1 MKHAFKLSASAII
14 VFSLFPIAQAQAA
27 WTGTIDGSG
36 GTGATAE
43 DGTVGNTLTIKDGAN
58 VTADTYAAVNGTE
71 DPLASQPLENITL
84 NFTGGTIRSTVIGAR
99 SRNGNAEGI
108 RVNMTGGEVTGIN
121 GTLKGFASA
130 SPEKADVSDVVV
142 TVSGGIFTNKS
153 NLYGATHA
161 RNATD
166 ITLRLEGGTFTN
178 TSQISG
184 VHYIRGTAENVLLEV
199 NDGVTIKN
207 DRRETNSTSLA
218 MSAAS
223 VTSKGI
229 AKNATLRIN
238 GGEISSFDVNGNPN
252 GYMAGTVL
260 YGTYDNGFA
269 VDNSTIEVNGG
280 NITVGLLSGFYYNE
294 NHVGS
299 KISKAGAVINGGDV
313 NATTIAGAYLY
324 ASGNDTESASVT
336 INGGTIR
343 TEGIYG
349 ATHKSTERDDPTV
362 VGETTVNING
372 GTFEYSGDD
381 EDGTIT
387 VAGTA
392 KADGTI
398 GDIAAERTVINLNAS
413 GRDEGLDLSA
423 LSVTKG
429 NVAEGLLNVS
439 GKVSGLDSVNDFE
452 VLTIASESS
461 LAVNNETQNVNK
473 IVVMEESSFK
483 TQSLKPADA
492 DTPIDIYLADTK
504 SGTEDGKKI
513 STSEAFNG
521 RVTVTGGGTIADSA
535 DTASGAV
542 ENVLNALDFGGAT
555 APVDTITVEEGEL
568 APGFTAS
575 PNGEGGFVVTEGA
588 PNTRQDAYRSVRVLN
603 LATLR
608 HETNDLSK
616 RMGELRL
623 SPEGVGSWA
632 RIYGTEMEYGAQ
644 SITTRNTSIQIGTD
658 VDVGSGWKVGAAYSY
673 TKSEFSGGA
682 NDGDSD
688 LHAAGIYGAWTSES
702 GRFADFMLK
711 AGKLS
716 TDFRLNGYDGSYDNL
731 VVIASAEYGRLFKPA
746 DPVFIEPQVEL
757 TYAWVPGDDFRAG
770 RTVTVHQDDYQSLI
784 GRLGVR
790 AGFEF
795 PNERGTVYA
804 RLSGA
809 YEMMGEDE
817 YRAVADAGRT
827 EVIRTDLGGG
837 WIEYALGANF
847 RLTQN
852 TYAWV
857 DLEKSAGGDVRENYR
872 YTLGCRY
879 VW

>member
-1 MKHAFKLSASAII
+1 MKHAYKLSTLAII
-14 VFSLFPIAQAQAA
+14 VLSLFPIAQAQAA

-36 GTGATAE
+36 GSGATAE

-58 VTADTYAAVNGTE
+58 VTGSTYAAVNDNE
-71 DPLASQPLENITL
+71 DPLAAQAFENITV
-84 NFTGGTIRSTVIGAR
+84 NVTGGTISSTVIGAR
-99 SRNGNAEGI
+99 SWKGSAAGI
-108 RVNMTGGEVTGIN
+108 RVNMTGGEVKGSL
-121 GTLKGFASA
+121 GTLKGFAAVYSDT
-130 SPEKADVSDVVV
+130 ADVSDVVV
-142 TVSGGIFTNKS
+142 TISGGSFSQS
-153 NLYGATHA
+153 NLYAATHA

-166 ITLRLEGGTFTN
+166 ITLRLDGGTFTN
-178 TSQISG
+178 TRQISG
-184 VHYIRGTAENVLLEV
+184 VHYIHGTADNVLLEV

-207 DRRETNSTSLA
+207 DRSDRNGSDLA
-218 MSAAS
+218 LRAAS
-223 VTSKGI
+223 VTSEGTSR
-229 AKNATLRIN
+229 NATLRIN
-238 GGEISSFDVNGNPN
+238 GGVISSVGSNGKPS
-252 GYMAGTVL
+252 GYMAGTIL
-260 YGTYDNGFA
+260 DGSYESGFT
-269 VDNSTIEVNGG
+269 VENSTVEVNGG
-280 NITVGLLSGFYYNE
+280 SITVGKLTGFYYDDAYDGNMIT
-294 NHVGS
+294 NARA
-299 KISKAGAVINGGDV
+299 IINAGDV
-313 NATTIAGAYLY
+313 TATTISGAYLY

-336 INGGTIR
+336 INGGTIK

-349 ATHKSTERDDPTV
+349 ATHWTGPVGAPTV

-372 GTFEYSGDD
+372 GTFEYSGDA
-381 EDGTIT
+381 EGGTIT

-392 KADGTI
+392 KDDGTI
-398 GDIAAERTVINLNAS
+398 GGIAAEKTVINLNAS

-461 LAVNNETQNVNK
+461 LVVNNETQNVDK

-492 DTPIDIYLADTK
+492 DTPIEIYLADTK

-542 ENVLNALDFGGAT
+542 ENVLNALDFGGA
-555 APVDTITVEEGEL
+555 APVDSITVEEGEL

-575 PNGEGGFVVTEGA
+575 PDGEGGFVVTEGV
-588 PNTRQDAYRSVRVLN
+588 PNTGQDAYRSVRALN

-688 LHAAGIYGAWTSES
+688 LHAAGVYGAWMSES

-746 DPVFIEPQVEL
+746 EAVFLEPQVEL

-795 PNERGTVYA
+795 PNERSTVYA

-847 RLTQN
+847 RLTPN

>member
-1 MKHAFKLSASAII
+1 M
-14 VFSLFPIAQAQAA
+14 
-27 WTGTIDGSG
+27 
-36 GTGATAE
+36 
-43 DGTVGNTLTIKDGAN
+43 
-58 VTADTYAAVNGTE
+58 
-71 DPLASQPLENITL
+71 
-84 NFTGGTIRSTVIGAR
+84 
-99 SRNGNAEGI
+99 
-108 RVNMTGGEVTGIN
+108 
-121 GTLKGFASA
+121 
-130 SPEKADVSDVVV
+130 
-142 TVSGGIFTNKS
+142 TVSGGNFTNQSK
-153 NLYGATHA
+153 LYGATHA

-166 ITLRLEGGTFTN
+166 ITLKLDGGTFTN
-178 TSQISG
+178 TTQISG
-184 VHYIRGTAENVLLEV
+184 VNYIHGSAENVLLEV

-207 DRRETNSTSLA
+207 DRREANSADLA

-223 VTSKGI
+223 ITSEGTS
-229 AKNATLRIN
+229 KNATLRIS
-238 GGEISSFDVNGNPN
+238 GGEISSFDVNRNPN
-252 GYMAGTVL
+252 GYMAGTIL
-260 YGTYDNGFA
+260 DGAYDAGFA
-269 VDNSTIEVNGG
+269 VENSTVEVNGG
-280 NITVGLLSGFYYNE
+280 SITVGRLSSFYYDDAYD
-294 NHVGS
+294 GS
-299 KISKAGAVINGGDV
+299 KISNAGVVINGGDV
-313 NATTIAGAYLY
+313 TATPIAGAYLY
-324 ASGNDTESASVT
+324 ADGNDTESASVT
-336 INGGTIR
+336 INDGTIK
-343 TEGIYG
+343 TKGIYG
-349 ATHKSTERDDPTV
+349 ATHRTTPGDDPTV

-392 KADGTI
+392 KDDGTI
-398 GDIAAERTVINLNAS
+398 GGIAAERAVINLNAS
-413 GRDEGLDLSA
+413 GREEGLDLSA

-429 NVAEGLLNVS
+429 NVAEGLLNFS
-439 GKVSGLDSVNDFE
+439 GTITGLDSVNDFE
-452 VLTIASESS
+452 VLTVARDS
-461 LAVNNETQNVNK
+461 LLVVKDETKSVDK
-473 IVVMEESSFK
+473 IVVMEESAFR
-483 TQSLKPADA
+483 TDTLTPADPA
-492 DTPIDIYLADTK
+492 TPIEIYLADTK

-513 STSEAFNG
+513 STSEAFDG
-521 RVTVTGGGTIADSA
+521 RVTVTGGGSIADSA

-542 ENVLNALDFGGAT
+542 ENVLNALDFGGAA
-555 APVDTITVEEGEL
+555 APVDSITVEEGEL

-575 PNGEGGFVVTEGA
+575 PDGEGGFVVTEGE
-588 PNTRQDAYRSVRVLN
+588 PNTRQDAYRAVRVLN

-632 RIYGTEMEYGAQ
+632 RIYGTEMEYSAQ
-644 SITTRNTSIQIGTD
+644 SIATRNTSIQIGTD
-658 VDVGSGWKVGAAYSY
+658 VDVGSRWKVGAAYSY

-688 LHAAGIYGAWTSES
+688 LHAAGVYGAWTGES

-716 TDFRLNGYDGSYDNL
+716 TDFQLNGYDGSYDNL

-770 RTVTVHQDDYQSLI
+770 QTVTVHQNDYQSLI
-784 GRLGVR
+784 GRMGVR

-795 PNERGTVYA
+795 PNERGTVYT

-827 EVIRTDLGGG
+827 EVIRTDLGGT
-837 WIEYALGANF
+837 WIEYSLGANF
-847 RLTQN
+847 RLANN

-872 YTLGCRY
+872 YTIGCWY